1 MHVRTVVMLGMKAI
15 VLIKLPIPG
24 AAVEVV
30 DAWELLAFAVDIGAW
45 SEGLPFCVTEL
56 MAHLYP
62 DKFE

>member
-1 MHVRTVVMLGMKAI
+1 VRTVAMLGMKAI
-15 VLIKLPIPG
+15 VIIKLLIPG